1 MRWKKEDKEKDRL
14 TEKNNRKREMNIQR
28 ERGERDCV
36 CV

>member
-1 MRWKKEDKEKDRL
+1 MRWKKEDKEKDRQA
-14 TEKNNRKREMNIQR
+14 EKNYRKREMNIQT